1 MKELLAELAMVENE
15 ITRLESQISHLQSQ
29 TKKEKEKEKENE
41 KEISHLPTHGLP
53 SLPKKNSKELKEKV
67 SFETK
72 ALHFISK
79 AIKGDYNLN
88 DFSIISTTSTDNNK
102 SMNSNSHSKRFP
114 DDNNHY
120 KEKHLQ
126 FQDEVET
133 FRTKA
138 AFKKSG
144 GGGGG
149 GFLKSPSPMRQPT
162 PRVSTRNQ

>member
-15 ITRLESQISHLQSQ
+15 ITRLENQISHLQSQ
-29 TKKEKEKEKENE
+29 TKKEKER
-41 KEISHLPTHGLP
+41 EISHGLP
-53 SLPKKNSKELKEKV
+53 SLPSNPKKNSKELKEKV

-88 DFSIISTTSTDNNK
+88 DFSTTDNNNK
-102 SMNSNSHSKRFP
+102 STNSNSNSSLSSKRFS

-133 FRTKA
+133 FKTKA
-138 AFKKSG
+138 TFKKS
-144 GGGGG
+144 GGGG

-162 PRVSTRNQ
+162 PRVCVRNELNFI

>member
-29 TKKEKEKEKENE
+29 TKKE

-144 GGGGG
+144 GGGG
-149 GFLKSPSPMRQPT
+149 FLKSPSPMRQPT